1 MIPQHLASTVARVRT
16 PGFAFTDDEGRR
28 CVVTSHD
35 AAYDSIELE
44 VEDFGDDVRE
54 VFMVAE
60 FLFSGTYTPARPQ
73 KKVVKDQGFTT
84 TFSGAASIYITQ
96 RCDDDPSTSHHV
108 MFDQAEVNGMIDY
121 LVALGLVTRVQ

>member
-1 MIPQHLASTVARVRT
+1 MIPQHLASIVARVRT

-28 CVVTSHD
+28 CVVTSYD
-35 AAYDSIELE
+35 STFDSIELE
-44 VEDFGDDVRE
+44 IEDFGHSSME
-54 VFMVAE
+54 VFIAAE
-60 FLFSGTYTPARPQ
+60 FLFDGTFTPTRPQ

-84 TFSGAASIYITQ
+84 TFAGAASIHITQ
-96 RCDDDPSTSHHV
+96 RCDNDPSNNNHI